1 MSTDAFE
8 QLIDVAAPGGGSYPV
23 QRGHRRG
30 VRSPHT
36 FDAARWPPSSLTSP
50 YAPQGSTTAVLGR
63 LRGRRVRSAP
73 DLLVLRQCFAA
84 SAVPL
89 LGRGVHEVVQPD
101 EPQLAERAFLRL
113 LPLRPDKRPPLRQRR
128 LQRRCQRPRVRVHY
142 HLSGSTSAV
151 DVDLC
156 HLLPQTAFDSCTGG
170 DESVGE
176 VSRLVT
182 DDVGQ
187 AF

>member
-63 LRGRRVRSAP
+63 FMAVSDDLSPVRCERCGHEGAYHWLAALKGERRCVWNPEECA
-73 DLLVLRQCFAA
+73 CFDF
-84 SAVPL
+84 V
-89 LGRGVHEVVQPD
+89 
-101 EPQLAERAFLRL
+101 
-113 LPLRPDKRPPLRQRR
+113 RPPGVRRHLR
-128 LQRRCQRPRVRVHY
+128 
-142 HLSGSTSAV
+142 
-151 DVDLC
+151 
-156 HLLPQTAFDSCTGG
+156 
-170 DESVGE
+170 SV
-176 VSRLVT
+176 
-182 DDVGQ
+182 
-187 AF
+187 